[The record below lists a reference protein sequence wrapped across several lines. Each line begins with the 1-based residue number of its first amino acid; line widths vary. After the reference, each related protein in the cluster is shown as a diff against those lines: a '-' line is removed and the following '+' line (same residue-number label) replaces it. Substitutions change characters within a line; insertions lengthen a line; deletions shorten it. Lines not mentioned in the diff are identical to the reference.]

1 MLRHETIDL
10 DNISINSEEDVRK
23 ILTVANAF
31 NASDV
36 LINSGRP
43 ILIRRYNKLYALTLK
58 NLKDVELNMF

>member
-1 MLRHETIDL
+1 ML
-10 DNISINSEEDVRK
+10 
-23 ILTVANAF
+23 F

-58 NLKDVELNMF
+58 NLKDVELNMFLTIINGNEALSSIKKGKV